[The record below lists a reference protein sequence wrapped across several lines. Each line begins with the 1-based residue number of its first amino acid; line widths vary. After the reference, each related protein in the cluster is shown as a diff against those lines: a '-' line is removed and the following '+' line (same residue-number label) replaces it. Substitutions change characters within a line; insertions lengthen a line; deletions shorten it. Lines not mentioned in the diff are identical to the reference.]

1 MSEISH
7 LATDKDIVSMWS
19 EIINVIYLLIA
30 GVVGGA
36 CTFWWNRKK
45 YLLDKQKLEHE
56 IASSRAKIEADKKS
70 LRQQMITNNIA
81 PMRQAWINEVRNKVS
96 EFNHQSRMLRS
107 KIYTNFGTGIK
118 HSEEKLTRL
127 NDEISSDFYRLNELS
142 EILDLLLPFNIDS
155 ENRREE
161 IAENLRESINE
172 TIKNCTQVLFLISKN
187 EKDVK
192 VMTSA
197 INSIRTSVDKVNS
210 SAKKLLL
217 QEWRVTKSLKEIE

>member
-81 PMRQAWINEVRNKVS
+81 PMRQAWINDVRNVS
-96 EFNHQSRMLRS
+96 SRILS
-107 KIYTNFGTGIK
+107 TIIFIKLYKNKKNDDNKSFCDKHLDSYNKAVLTYTDDRAYI
-118 HSEEKLTRL
+118 
-127 NDEISSDFYRLNELS
+127 
-142 EILDLLLPFNIDS
+142 DLLMPFSRKGHIEYEADKARRHLKRIATIIS
-155 ENRREE
+155 EDRVDETKLNRE
-161 IAENLRESINE
+161 IVSCKIAFKNL
-172 TIKNCTQVLFLISKN
+172 L
-187 EKDVK
+187 
-192 VMTSA
+192 
-197 INSIRTSVDKVNS
+197 
-210 SAKKLLL
+210 KK
-217 QEWRVTKSLKEIE
+217 EWDETKSLKELEENQE